1 MALMD
6 IYMIYQF
13 IRKLV
18 TPFTEMPAYKM
29 GIIDGQGK
37 FLKQRA
43 QFTPA
48 EQQACT
54 YFDILVI
61 NLKRLIAMIPGGRS
75 KLASYAAALLLTRTY
90 ESYQKNPVDTMFDL
104 EEEFKKTLAE
114 VQSIYEDAPS
124 MSTGSPSALGLKPG
138 EALVTRSAASKYKRR
153 NMQLAAR
160 NILKKPHPSQK
171 FVYRKGTFAVGGV
184 TNEESSLQYHS
195 ELNPKL
201 WQDGKLKE
209 EVRGKLLQIAATWM
223 KFANIP
229 AEAVVDI
236 IITGG
241 NVNFNYTPLSDVD
254 LHLVISRD
262 SLNPNRA
269 LIDDYLQDKKI
280 LWTLSHQDINIY
292 GYPVELYAQ
301 DVNEQPHENQGVYS
315 IQRNEWISMP
325 RNLGLDFESDH
336 HLQKKVQFYKDL
348 IDKMISQQATVGTF
362 EMLKKRIKKLRGD
375 SIAKSGEFAFGNLVF
390 KELRNQ
396 GYLDKMDAYQKSKLD
411 KMLSLGA

>member
-1 MALMD
+1 MD
-6 IYMIYQF
+6 VYMIYQF
-13 IRKLV
+13 IRRLV
-18 TPFTEMPAYKM
+18 TPFTEMPAYRA
-29 GIIDGQGK
+29 GIIDNQGK

-43 QFTPA
+43 QFTPSDA
-48 EQQACT
+48 QACT

-61 NLKRLIAMIPGGRS
+61 NLKRLIAKIPGGKS

-90 ESYQKNPVDTMFDL
+90 ESYKKNPTDALFNL
-104 EEEFKKTLAE
+104 EEEFYKTYAE
-114 VQSIYEDAPS
+114 VQNLHEDAP
-124 MSTGSPSALGLKPG
+124 MNSTAVIPDKTVVRPAAVRRYKLANMLAQRKQKKKLK
-138 EALVTRSAASKYKRR
+138 
-153 NMQLAAR
+153 
-160 NILKKPHPSQK
+160 
-171 FVYRKGTFAVGGV
+171 
-184 TNEESSLQYHS
+184 EESTLQYHS

-209 EVRGKLLQIAATWM
+209 EVRGKLLQIAETWM

-229 AEAVVDI
+229 AEAVVDT

-241 NVNFNYTPLSDVD
+241 NVNYNYTPLSDVD

-315 IQRNEWISMP
+315 IQKNEWIAMP
-325 RNLGLDFESDH
+325 RNLGIDFESDH

-348 IDKMISQQATVGTF
+348 IDKMIAQQATDGTF
-362 EMLKKRIKKLRGD
+362 DMLKQRIKRMRGD

-396 GYLDKMDAYQKSKLD
+396 GYLDKMDMYQKSNLD
-411 KMLSLGA
+411 KALSLS

>member
-1 MALMD
+1 MAVMD

-18 TPFTEMPAYKM
+18 TPFTEMPAYKA
-29 GIIDGQGK
+29 GIIDNQGR
-37 FLKQRA
+37 FLKQRS
-43 QFTPA
+43 QFTA
-48 EQQACT
+48 ADQRACT

-61 NLKRLIAMIPGGRS
+61 NLKRLISKLPGGKS
-75 KLASYAAALLLTRTY
+75 QLASYAAALLLTRTY
-90 ESYQKNPVDTMFDL
+90 ESYQKNPTDVLFNL
-104 EEEFKKTLAE
+104 EEEFYKTYAE
-114 VQSIYEDAPS
+114 VQSLKEDAP
-124 MSTGSPSALGLKPG
+124 MNSTAVIPDKTVVSK
-138 EALVTRSAASKYKRR
+138 SAARRYKVA
-153 NMQLAAR
+153 NLLAQR
-160 NILKKPHPSQK
+160 KMKKKLK
-171 FVYRKGTFAVGGV
+171 
-184 TNEESSLQYHS
+184 EESSLQYHS

-201 WQDGKLKE
+201 WQDGKLKD

-241 NVNFNYTPLSDVD
+241 NVNYNYTPLSDVD
-254 LHLVISRD
+254 LPIVISRD

-315 IQRNEWISMP
+315 IQRNEWIATP
-325 RNLGLDFESDH
+325 RNLGLDFESDT

-348 IDKMISQQATVGTF
+348 IDKMISQQATDGTF
-362 EMLKKRIKKLRGD
+362 DMLKQRIKKMRGD

-396 GYLDKMDAYQKSKLD
+396 GYLDKMDAYQRSNLD
-411 KMLSLGA
+411 KALSLS

>member
-1 MALMD
+1 MAVMD

-18 TPFTEMPAYKM
+18 TPFTEMPAYKA
-29 GIIDGQGK
+29 GIIDNQGR
-37 FLKQRA
+37 FLKQRS
-43 QFTPA
+43 QFTA
-48 EQQACT
+48 ADQRACT

-61 NLKRLIAMIPGGRS
+61 NLKRLISKLPGGKS
-75 KLASYAAALLLTRTY
+75 QLASYAAALLLTRTY
-90 ESYQKNPVDTMFDL
+90 ESYQKNPTDVLFNL
-104 EEEFKKTLAE
+104 EEEFYKTYAE
-114 VQSIYEDAPS
+114 VQSLKEDAP
-124 MSTGSPSALGLKPG
+124 MNSTAVIPDKTVVSK
-138 EALVTRSAASKYKRR
+138 SAARRYKVA
-153 NMQLAAR
+153 NLLAQR
-160 NILKKPHPSQK
+160 KMKKKLK
-171 FVYRKGTFAVGGV
+171 
-184 TNEESSLQYHS
+184 EESSLQYHS

-201 WQDGKLKE
+201 WQDGKLKD

-241 NVNFNYTPLSDVD
+241 NVNYNYTPLSDVD
-254 LHLVISRD
+254 LHIVISRD

-315 IQRNEWISMP
+315 IQRNEWIATP
-325 RNLGLDFESDH
+325 RNLGLDFESDT

-348 IDKMISQQATVGTF
+348 IDKMISQQATDGTF
-362 EMLKKRIKKLRGD
+362 DMLKQRIKKMRGD

-396 GYLDKMDAYQKSKLD
+396 GYLDKMDAYQRSNLD
-411 KMLSLGA
+411 KALSLS

>member
-1 MALMD
+1 MAVMD

-18 TPFTEMPAYKM
+18 TPFTEMPAYKA
-29 GIIDGQGK
+29 GIIDNQGR
-37 FLKQRA
+37 FLKQRS
-43 QFTPA
+43 QFTA
-48 EQQACT
+48 ADQRACT

-61 NLKRLIAMIPGGRS
+61 NLKRLISKLPGGKS
-75 KLASYAAALLLTRTY
+75 QLASYAAALLLTRTY
-90 ESYQKNPVDTMFDL
+90 ESYQKNPTDVLFNL
-104 EEEFKKTLAE
+104 EEEFYKTYAE
-114 VQSIYEDAPS
+114 VQSLKEDAP
-124 MSTGSPSALGLKPG
+124 MNSTAVIPDKTVVSK
-138 EALVTRSAASKYKRR
+138 SAARRYKVA
-153 NMQLAAR
+153 NLLAQR
-160 NILKKPHPSQK
+160 KMKNKLK
-171 FVYRKGTFAVGGV
+171 
-184 TNEESSLQYHS
+184 EESSLQYHS

-201 WQDGKLKE
+201 WQDGKLKD

-241 NVNFNYTPLSDVD
+241 NVNYNYTPLSDVD
-254 LHLVISRD
+254 LHIVISRD

-315 IQRNEWISMP
+315 IQRNEWIATP

-348 IDKMISQQATVGTF
+348 IDKMISQQATDGTF
-362 EMLKKRIKKLRGD
+362 DMLKQRIKKMRGD

-396 GYLDKMDAYQKSKLD
+396 GYLDKMDAYQRSNLD
-411 KMLSLGA
+411 KALSLS

>member
-1 MALMD
+1 MD

-13 IRKLV
+13 IKKLV
-18 TPFTEMPAYKM
+18 TPFTEMPAYRA
-29 GIIDGQGK
+29 GIIDNQGR
-37 FLKQRA
+37 FLKQRS
-43 QFTPA
+43 QFTDA
-48 EQQACT
+48 DQRACT

-61 NLKRLIAMIPGGRS
+61 NLKRLIGKLPGGKS
-75 KLASYAAALLLTRTY
+75 QLASYAAALLLTRTY
-90 ESYQKNPVDTMFDL
+90 ESYQKNPTDTLFNI
-104 EEEFKKTLAE
+104 EEEFNKTLAE
-114 VQSIYEDAPS
+114 VESLQEDAP
-124 MSTGSPSALGLKPG
+124 MNSTAVIPDKTVVS
-138 EALVTRSAASKYKRR
+138 RR
-153 NMQLAAR
+153 AAR
-160 NILKKPHPSQK
+160 RYKLANLMAQRKQKKKLK
-171 FVYRKGTFAVGGV
+171 
-184 TNEESSLQYHS
+184 EETTLQYHS

-201 WQDGKLKE
+201 WQDAKLKD

-315 IQRNEWISMP
+315 IQKNEWISIP
-325 RNLGLDFESDH
+325 RNLGLDFESDR

-348 IDKMISQQATVGTF
+348 IDKMIAQQATDGTF
-362 EMLKKRIKKLRGD
+362 DMLKQRIKKMRGD

-396 GYLDKMDAYQKSKLD
+396 GYLDKMDMYQKSNLD
-411 KMLSLGA
+411 KALSLS

>member
-1 MALMD
+1 MMAIMD

-13 IRKLV
+13 IKKLV
-18 TPFTEMPAYKM
+18 TPFTEMPAYRA
-29 GIIDGQGK
+29 GIIDNQGR
-37 FLKQRA
+37 FLKKRSE
-43 QFTPA
+43 FTQA
-48 EQQACT
+48 EQRACT

-61 NLKRLIAMIPGGRS
+61 NLKRLIGKLPGGKS
-75 KLASYAAALLLTRTY
+75 QLASYAAALLLTRTY
-90 ESYQKNPVDTMFDL
+90 ESYQKNPTDTLFNL
-104 EEEFKKTLAE
+104 EEEFNKTLVE
-114 VQSIYEDAPS
+114 VESLQEDVP
-124 MSTGSPSALGLKPG
+124 MNSTAVIPDKSVVS
-138 EALVTRSAASKYKRR
+138 RR
-153 NMQLAAR
+153 AAR
-160 NILKKPHPSQK
+160 RYKLANIAAQRKLKKK
-171 FVYRKGTFAVGGV
+171 LK
-184 TNEESSLQYHS
+184 EETTLQYHS

-229 AEAVVDI
+229 AEAVIDI

-241 NVNFNYTPLSDVD
+241 NVNYNYTPLSDLD

-269 LIDDYLQDKKI
+269 LVDDYLQDKKI

-315 IQRNEWISMP
+315 IQKNEWIAMP
-325 RNLGLDFESDH
+325 RNLGIDFESDH

-348 IDKMISQQATVGTF
+348 IDKMIAQQATDGTF
-362 EMLKKRIKKLRGD
+362 DMLKQRIKRMRGD

-396 GYLDKMDAYQKSKLD
+396 GYLDKMDMYQKSNLD
-411 KMLSLGA
+411 KALSLS